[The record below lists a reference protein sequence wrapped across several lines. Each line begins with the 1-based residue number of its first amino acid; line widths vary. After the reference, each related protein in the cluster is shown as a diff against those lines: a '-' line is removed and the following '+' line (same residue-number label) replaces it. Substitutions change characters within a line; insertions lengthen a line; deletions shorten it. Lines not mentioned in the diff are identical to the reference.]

1 MNMKK
6 EKRLITAAL
15 GYVNN
20 IPHVGHIVG
29 CHLPADIFARYCRS
43 FGYDTTF
50 VGGSDMHGTPSVVTA
65 MEVNVPVEELTQ
77 KLHLVHEKIYK
88 KLGISY
94 DIYSNTHT
102 KTHEEITSEFFLEL
116 YKNGFISEGE
126 TEMYYCENDKMFLP
140 DRFVVGTCPNC
151 GYTEANGDQC
161 EKCDSLFALN
171 ELKDAHCKICGEKAV
186 LRKSKH
192 IFLILSK
199 GVNELDRWIETKK
212 DIWRPHVYSEAKKW
226 VKEGL
231 KDRCISRDI
240 KWGFPIPL
248 KGYENKVFYVW
259 FDAPIA
265 YISITKEL
273 SEQKYEDLW
282 IKKDAKIY
290 NFVGKDNIQ
299 FHTVFFPTMLLENK
313 KYNLAYNMVGLNFLN
328 YEGKKFSKSKKIG
341 VFCNALLDDN
351 AEIDIDTFRAY
362 LTTIIPENRDTDYKW
377 EDYKNNTNSELV
389 GKFGNLFNRSLN
401 MVKNYFGGVNDFE
414 LTDEVILNDLDKD
427 ILTAI
432 KTMPEKISQA
442 YEHAE
447 LRDAYKLIMN
457 YASVG
462 NGYVEASAPWALMKQ
477 EKFDEAKKVLFFALN
492 ICASLCIVASPII
505 PEKVKSL
512 WQDQLGLE
520 GDPTSN
526 DFWKNASE
534 LNVKKGHKIK
544 DVKPIFERID
554 DEKLEKF
561 REFMSRPFDIKE
573 YINSSK

>member
-1 MNMKK
+1 MKK
-6 EKRLITAAL
+6 EKRLITSAL
-15 GYVNN
+15 TYVNN

-65 MEVNVPVEELTQ
+65 QEVGVPVEELTE
-77 KLHLVHEKIYK
+77 KLHLVHKKIYE

-102 KTHEEITSEFFLEL
+102 KTHEKITSEFFLEL

-126 TEMYYCENDKMFLP
+126 IEMYYCEKDKMFLP

-161 EKCDSLFALN
+161 EKCDSIFSLS

-186 LRKSKH
+186 LKKSKH

-199 GVNELDRWIETKK
+199 GVGELDKWIESKK

-226 VKEGL
+226 VQEGL

-240 KWGFPIPL
+240 KWGFPVPL
-248 KGYENKVFYVW
+248 KGYEDKVFYVW
-259 FDAPIA
+259 FDAPIG
-265 YISITKEL
+265 YISITREL

-282 IKKDAKIY
+282 LKKGSKIY

-341 VFCNALLDDN
+341 VFCNSLLDEKSD
-351 AEIDIDTFRAY
+351 IDIDTFRAY

-389 GKFGNLFNRSLN
+389 GKFGNLFNRTLN
-401 MVKNYFGGVNDFE
+401 MVKNYFNGENDFE
-414 LTDEVILNDLDKD
+414 LTKDIVLNDLDKD
-427 ILTAI
+427 ILSAI
-432 KTMPEKISQA
+432 TTMPERISQA
-442 YEHAE
+442 YEKAE
-447 LRDAYKLIMN
+447 LREAYKLIMN
-457 YASVG
+457 FATLG
-462 NGYVEASAPWALMKQ
+462 NGYIESSAPWALMKQ
-477 EKFDEAKKVLFFALN
+477 EKFEEAKKVLFFALN

-505 PEKVKSL
+505 PNKVKSL
-512 WQDQLGLE
+512 WQDQLGLSD
-520 GDPTSN
+520 DPTSN
-526 DFWKNASE
+526 DFWENASR
-534 LNVKKGHKIK
+534 LNIKKGHKIK
-544 DVKPIFERID
+544 EINPIFERVD
-554 DEKLEKF
+554 DEKLQRF
-561 REFMSRPFDIKE
+561 RATLSTPFDIKE
-573 YINSSK
+573 YIDSTR